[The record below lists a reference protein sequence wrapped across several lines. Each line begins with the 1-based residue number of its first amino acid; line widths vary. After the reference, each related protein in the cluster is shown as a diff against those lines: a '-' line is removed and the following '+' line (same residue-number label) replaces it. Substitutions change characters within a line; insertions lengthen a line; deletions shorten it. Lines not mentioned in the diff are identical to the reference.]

1 MGIAAILG
9 CSSVLMVGAGVGT
22 GVGGIGQSFL
32 VLNRFSDA
40 EPALGQGVPCLTGA
54 LGISSSGGG
63 LSFMDLV
70 VGCGTSANCPMAS
83 LCIVTGIDSAVDLT
97 IGVCVLTVTTMG
109 AGAVE
114 VGVEGVGWVS
124 TLTLYL
130 LLAIMVFL
138 LLSVTFVL
146 GPGDFLTLGFVLCWA
161 GHGWFCCNLVCC
173 SWVWG

>member
-1 MGIAAILG
+1 MVWGIAAILG

-22 GVGGIGQSFL
+22 GVWGICQSFL
-32 VLNRFSDA
+32 VLNIFSDA
-40 EPALGQGVPCLTGA
+40 EPALDQGTPCLTGE

-70 VGCGTSANCPMAS
+70 VGHGTWGNCPVAS
-83 LCIVTGIDSAVDLT
+83 LCIVTCIDSIMNLT

-124 TLTLYL
+124 T
-130 LLAIMVFL
+130 
-138 LLSVTFVL
+138 SPCTFV
-146 GPGDFLTLGFVLCWA
+146 
-161 GHGWFCCNLVCC
+161 
-173 SWVWG
+173 